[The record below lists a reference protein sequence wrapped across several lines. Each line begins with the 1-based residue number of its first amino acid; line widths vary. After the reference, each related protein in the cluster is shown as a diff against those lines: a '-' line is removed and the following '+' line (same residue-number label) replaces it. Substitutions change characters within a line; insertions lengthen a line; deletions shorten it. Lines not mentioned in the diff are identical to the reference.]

1 MTPTLGRI
9 VLLVN
14 SVGTEIPAMV
24 TAVYDE
30 HTVDL
35 SAFPAG
41 GAINAFTS
49 VKHEDNAAPGA
60 PFWKW
65 PTRVEQAAPAELVV
79 GEPLM
84 GGFNP
89 LSLFGGD
96 FGAIAGPLLV
106 MLYNANRDRID
117 SQADRI
123 LTPPES
129 SINYVLDRFGIKDP
143 ADRAEF
149 AAVVRAW
156 GDKGGDVLVKLS
168 DLIAKKA
175 GA

>member
-1 MTPTLGRI
+1 MIPTLGRI

-14 SVGTEIPAMV
+14 SVGTEIPAMI
-24 TAVYDE
+24 TGVYDE

-35 SAFPAG
+35 SGFPAG
-41 GAINAFTS
+41 GAVHSFTS
-49 VKHEDNAAPGA
+49 VKMEGIADSGA

-65 PTRVEQAAPAELVV
+65 PARVETAPAAELV

-89 LSLFGGD
+89 LSLLGGD

-117 SQADRI
+117 TQADRI

-129 SINYVLDRFGIKDP
+129 SINFVLDRFGIKDP
-143 ADRAEF
+143 TDRAEF
-149 AAVVRAW
+149 TAVVREW